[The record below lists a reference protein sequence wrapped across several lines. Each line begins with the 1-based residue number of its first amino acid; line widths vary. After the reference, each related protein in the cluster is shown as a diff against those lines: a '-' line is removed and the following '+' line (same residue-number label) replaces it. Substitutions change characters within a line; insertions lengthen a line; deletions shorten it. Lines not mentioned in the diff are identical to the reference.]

1 MRSLVKTWLGTAWVL
16 VWKDLV
22 QEWRSRDV
30 LTSMFA
36 FAVLSLFIFN
46 YALELSPID
55 RAEIAPGLIWV
66 VMVFAG
72 TLGLNRSF
80 AAEQDQGS
88 FEGLMMAVPELSV
101 IYLAKMITNLMM
113 MFGLAILVIAIYSLL
128 YNQSLFDLRF
138 FGILMLGAWGYS
150 AAGTLISSMTVQTRM
165 RDLLLPVLLFPLLLP
180 VNMAVV
186 KSGSAIIAASSVPE
200 FQSWINLLLVY
211 DVIMTVVSIM
221 VFEYVIRE

>member
-1 MRSLVKTWLGTAWVL
+1 MKTWLSTAWVL

-101 IYLAKMITNLMM
+101 IYLAKMITNLLM
-113 MFGLAILVIAIYSLL
+113 MFGLAILVIPIYSLL

-138 FGILMLGAWGYS
+138 FGILVLGAWGYS

-186 KSGSAIIAASSVPE
+186 KSSSAIIAVSAVPE

>member
-1 MRSLVKTWLGTAWVL
+1 MRTWLSTAWVL

-46 YALELSPID
+46 YALELSPIN

-101 IYLAKMITNLMM
+101 IYLAKIITNLLM
-113 MFGLAILVIAIYSLL
+113 MFGLAILVIPIYSLL
-128 YNQSLFDLRF
+128 YNQSMFDLRF

-211 DVIMTVVSIM
+211 DVIMTVVSIL

>member
-1 MRSLVKTWLGTAWVL
+1 MKTWLSTAWVL

-101 IYLAKMITNLMM
+101 IYLAKMITNVLM
-113 MFGLAILVIAIYSLL
+113 MFGLAILVIPIYSLL

-186 KSGSAIIAASSVPE
+186 KSGSAIIAASSIPE

>member
-1 MRSLVKTWLGTAWVL
+1 MKTWLSTAWVL

-101 IYLAKMITNLMM
+101 IYLAKMITNLLMM
-113 MFGLAILVIAIYSLL
+113 CGLAILVIPIYSLL

-186 KSGSAIIAASSVPE
+186 KSGSAIIAVSAVPE

>member
-1 MRSLVKTWLGTAWVL
+1 MKTWISTTWTL

-30 LTSMFA
+30 LTSMLA

-46 YALELSPID
+46 YALELSPIN
-55 RAEIAPGLIWV
+55 RADIAPGLVWV

-80 AAEQDQGS
+80 TAEQDQDA
-88 FEGLMMAVPELSV
+88 FEGLMMAVPDLSM
-101 IYLAKMITNLMM
+101 IYLAKMITNLLMM
-113 MFGLAILVIAIYSLL
+113 LGLAILVIPIYSLL
-128 YNQSLFDLRF
+128 YNQSLYNLGF
-138 FGILMLGAWGYS
+138 FGILILGGWGYS

-165 RDLLLPVLLFPLLLP
+165 RDLLLPILLFPLLLP

-186 KSGSAIIAASSVPE
+186 KSGSAIISATAVPE
-200 FQSWINLLLVY
+200 FQSWVNLLLVY
-211 DVIMTVVSIM
+211 DVIMTVVSLM

>member
-1 MRSLVKTWLGTAWVL
+1 MKTWLGTAWVL

-101 IYLAKMITNLMM
+101 IYLAKMITNLLM
-113 MFGLAILVIAIYSLL
+113 MFGLAILVIPIYSLL

-138 FGILMLGAWGYS
+138 FGILMLGAW
-150 AAGTLISSMTVQTRM
+150 L
-165 RDLLLPVLLFPLLLP
+165 
-180 VNMAVV
+180 
-186 KSGSAIIAASSVPE
+186 
-200 FQSWINLLLVY
+200 
-211 DVIMTVVSIM
+211 
-221 VFEYVIRE
+221 

>member
-1 MRSLVKTWLGTAWVL
+1 MKTWLSTAWVL

-55 RAEIAPGLIWV
+55 RTEIAPGLIWV

-101 IYLAKMITNLMM
+101 IYLAKMITNLLM
-113 MFGLAILVIAIYSLL
+113 MFGLAILVIPIYSLL

-186 KSGSAIIAASSVPE
+186 KSGSAVIAVSAVPE

>member
-1 MRSLVKTWLGTAWVL
+1 
-16 VWKDLV
+16 
-22 QEWRSRDV
+22 
-30 LTSMFA
+30 
-36 FAVLSLFIFN
+36 VLSLFIFN
-46 YALELSPID
+46 YALELSPIN

-101 IYLAKMITNLMM
+101 IYLAKMITNLLM
-113 MFGLAILVIAIYSLL
+113 MFGLAILVIPIYSLL

-211 DVIMTVVSIM
+211 DVIMTVVSIL

>member
-1 MRSLVKTWLGTAWVL
+1 MKTWLSTAWVL

-55 RAEIAPGLIWV
+55 RTEIAPGLIWV

-101 IYLAKMITNLMM
+101 IYLAKLITNLLM
-113 MFGLAILVIAIYSLL
+113 MFGLAILVIPIYSLL

-186 KSGSAIIAASSVPE
+186 KSGSAIIAVSAVPE

>member
-1 MRSLVKTWLGTAWVL
+1 MRAWLSTAWVL

-30 LTSMFA
+30 LTSMFS

-113 MFGLAILVIAIYSLL
+113 MFGLAILVIPIYSLL

-186 KSGSAIIAASSVPE
+186 KSGSVFIGVTAVPE

-211 DVIMTVVSIM
+211 DVIMTVVSLM

>member
-1 MRSLVKTWLGTAWVL
+1 MKTWLGTAWVL

-101 IYLAKMITNLMM
+101 IYLAKMITNLLM
-113 MFGLAILVIAIYSLL
+113 MFGLAILVIPIYSLL

-138 FGILMLGAWGYS
+138 FVILMLGAWGYS

>member
-1 MRSLVKTWLGTAWVL
+1 VKTWLGTAWVL

-101 IYLAKMITNLMM
+101 IYLAKMITNLLM
-113 MFGLAILVIAIYSLL
+113 MFGLAILVIPIYSLL

-211 DVIMTVVSIM
+211 DVIMTVVSIL

>member
-1 MRSLVKTWLGTAWVL
+1 MKTWLSTAWVL

-30 LTSMFA
+30 LTSMLA
-36 FAVLSLFIFN
+36 FAVLSIFIFN

-101 IYLAKMITNLMM
+101 IYLAKMITNLLM
-113 MFGLAILVIAIYSLL
+113 MFGLAILVIPIYSLL

-186 KSGSAIIAASSVPE
+186 KSGSAIIAVSAVPE

>member
-1 MRSLVKTWLGTAWVL
+1 MKTWLGTAWVL

-113 MFGLAILVIAIYSLL
+113 MFGLAILVIPIYSLL

-150 AAGTLISSMTVQTRM
+150 AAGTLISSMTVQSRM

>member
-1 MRSLVKTWLGTAWVL
+1 MKTWLSTAWVL

-113 MFGLAILVIAIYSLL
+113 MFGLAILVIPIYSLL

-186 KSGSAIIAASSVPE
+186 KSGSAIIAVSAVPE

>member
-1 MRSLVKTWLGTAWVL
+1 MKTWLGTAWVL

-113 MFGLAILVIAIYSLL
+113 MFGLAILVIPIYSLL

-211 DVIMTVVSIM
+211 DVIITVVSIM

>member
-1 MRSLVKTWLGTAWVL
+1 MKTWLGTAWVL

-30 LTSMFA
+30 LTSMFS

-101 IYLAKMITNLMM
+101 IYLAKMITNLLM
-113 MFGLAILVIAIYSLL
+113 MFGLAILVIPIYSLL

-186 KSGSAIIAASSVPE
+186 KSGSAIITVSALPE

-211 DVIMTVVSIM
+211 DVIMTVVSLM

>member
-1 MRSLVKTWLGTAWVL
+1 MRAWLSTAWVL

-46 YALELSPID
+46 YALELSPIN

-101 IYLAKMITNLMM
+101 IYLAKMITNLLM
-113 MFGLAILVIAIYSLL
+113 MFGLAILVIPIYSLL

>member
-1 MRSLVKTWLGTAWVL
+1 MRTWLSTAWVL

-101 IYLAKMITNLMM
+101 IYLAKMITNLLM
-113 MFGLAILVIAIYSLL
+113 MFGLAILVIPIYSLL

>member
-1 MRSLVKTWLGTAWVL
+1 MKTWLSTAWVL

-101 IYLAKMITNLMM
+101 IYLAKMITNLLM
-113 MFGLAILVIAIYSLL
+113 MFGLAILVIPIYSLL

-211 DVIMTVVSIM
+211 DVIMTVVSIL

>member
-1 MRSLVKTWLGTAWVL
+1 MKTWLSTAWVL

-55 RAEIAPGLIWV
+55 RTEIAPGLIWV

-101 IYLAKMITNLMM
+101 IYLAKMITNLLM
-113 MFGLAILVIAIYSLL
+113 MFGLAILVIPIYSLL

>member
-1 MRSLVKTWLGTAWVL
+1 MKTWLSTAWVL

-101 IYLAKMITNLMM
+101 IYLAKMITNLWM
-113 MFGLAILVIAIYSLL
+113 MFGLAILVIPIYSLL

>member
-1 MRSLVKTWLGTAWVL
+1 MKTWLSTAWIL

-101 IYLAKMITNLMM
+101 IYLAKMITNLLM
-113 MFGLAILVIAIYSLL
+113 MFGLAILVIPIYSLL

>member
-1 MRSLVKTWLGTAWVL
+1 MKTWLKTAWVL

-30 LTSMFA
+30 LTSMLA

-46 YALELSPID
+46 YALELSPIN

-88 FEGLMMAVPELSV
+88 FDGLIMAVPELSV
-101 IYLAKMITNLMM
+101 IYLAKMITNLLMM
-113 MFGLAILVIAIYSLL
+113 LGLAILVIPIYSLL
-128 YNQSLFDLRF
+128 YNQSLFNLSLFWGFDVGSM
-138 FGILMLGAWGYS
+138 GI
-150 AAGTLISSMTVQTRM
+150 
-165 RDLLLPVLLFPLLLP
+165 
-180 VNMAVV
+180 
-186 KSGSAIIAASSVPE
+186 
-200 FQSWINLLLVY
+200 
-211 DVIMTVVSIM
+211 
-221 VFEYVIRE
+221 

>member
-1 MRSLVKTWLGTAWVL
+1 MRAWLSTAWVL

-101 IYLAKMITNLMM
+101 IYLAKMITNLLM
-113 MFGLAILVIAIYSLL
+113 MFGLAILVIPIYSLL

-211 DVIMTVVSIM
+211 DVIMTVVSIL

>member
-1 MRSLVKTWLGTAWVL
+1 VKTWLGTAWVL

-113 MFGLAILVIAIYSLL
+113 MFGLAILVIPIYSLL

>member
-1 MRSLVKTWLGTAWVL
+1 MKTWLSTAWVL

-66 VMVFAG
+66 VMVFTG

-101 IYLAKMITNLMM
+101 IYLAKMITNLLM
-113 MFGLAILVIAIYSLL
+113 MFGLAILVIPIYSLL

>member
-1 MRSLVKTWLGTAWVL
+1 VKTWLSTAWVL

-101 IYLAKMITNLMM
+101 IYLAKMITNLLM
-113 MFGLAILVIAIYSLL
+113 MFGLAILVIPIYSLL

-186 KSGSAIIAASSVPE
+186 KSSSAIIAVSAVPE

>member
-1 MRSLVKTWLGTAWVL
+1 MKTWLSTAWVL

-55 RAEIAPGLIWV
+55 RTEIAPGLIWV

-101 IYLAKMITNLMM
+101 IYLAKMITNLLM
-113 MFGLAILVIAIYSLL
+113 MFGLAILVIPIYSLL

-138 FGILMLGAWGYS
+138 FGILMLGSWGYS

-186 KSGSAIIAASSVPE
+186 KSSSAIIAVSAVPE

>member
-1 MRSLVKTWLGTAWVL
+1 MKTWLGTAWVL

-113 MFGLAILVIAIYSLL
+113 MFGLAILVIPIYSLL

-186 KSGSAIIAASSVPE
+186 KSGSAIIAVSAVPE

>member
-1 MRSLVKTWLGTAWVL
+1 MKTWLSTAWVL

-101 IYLAKMITNLMM
+101 IYLAKVITNLLM
-113 MFGLAILVIAIYSLL
+113 MFGLAILVIPIYSVL

-138 FGILMLGAWGYS
+138 FGVLMLGAWGYS

>member
-1 MRSLVKTWLGTAWVL
+1 MKTWLSTAWVL

-80 AAEQDQGS
+80 AAEQEQGS

-101 IYLAKMITNLMM
+101 IYLAKMITNLLM
-113 MFGLAILVIAIYSLL
+113 MFGLAILVIPIYSLL

-186 KSGSAIIAASSVPE
+186 KSSSAIIAVSAVPE

>member
-1 MRSLVKTWLGTAWVL
+1 MRAWLSTAWVL
-16 VWKDLV
+16 GWTDLV

-46 YALELSPID
+46 YALELSPIN

-101 IYLAKMITNLMM
+101 IYLAKMITNLLM
-113 MFGLAILVIAIYSLL
+113 MFGLAILVIPIYSLL

-211 DVIMTVVSIM
+211 DVIMTVVSIL

>member
-1 MRSLVKTWLGTAWVL
+1 MKTWLSTAWVL

-113 MFGLAILVIAIYSLL
+113 MFGLAILVIPIYSLL

>member
-1 MRSLVKTWLGTAWVL
+1 
-16 VWKDLV
+16 
-22 QEWRSRDV
+22 
-30 LTSMFA
+30 
-36 FAVLSLFIFN
+36 
-46 YALELSPID
+46 
-55 RAEIAPGLIWV
+55 
-66 VMVFAG
+66 MVFAG

-101 IYLAKMITNLMM
+101 IYLAKMITNLLM
-113 MFGLAILVIAIYSLL
+113 MFGLAILVIPIYSVL

-138 FGILMLGAWGYS
+138 FGVLMLGAWGYS

-186 KSGSAIIAASSVPE
+186 KSGSAIIAAYSVPE

>member
-1 MRSLVKTWLGTAWVL
+1 MKTWLSTAWVL

-55 RAEIAPGLIWV
+55 RTEIAPGLIWV

-101 IYLAKMITNLMM
+101 IYLAKMITNLLM
-113 MFGLAILVIAIYSLL
+113 MFGLAILVIPIYSLL

-186 KSGSAIIAASSVPE
+186 KSGSAIIAVSAVPE